1 MLAVIFIVFLVSL
14 FLGVPV
20 ALCLA
25 FTSVAGLMLHDTSL
39 LVVVQRMFQGFN
51 SFSLLA
57 VPFFVLA
64 GDLMNKCGITQRLI
78 DFSYML
84 VGRIPGGI

>member
-1 MLAVIFIVFLVSL
+1 MIGLIFSVFLITL
-14 FLGVPV
+14 FLGFPV
-20 ALCLA
+20 AICLA
-25 FTSVAGLMLHDTSL
+25 LTAVSGLIYQDLPL
-39 LVVVQRMFQGFN
+39 IVVVQRMFQGFN

-64 GDLMNKCGITQRLI
+64 GELMNKCGITQRLI

-84 VGRIPGGI
+84 VG